1 MCARARAPSPAPR
14 PRAQLAARARA
25 CRPLSLADVGVD
37 FMVYGTLRE
46 LLPVD
51 SSTGQPATVP
61 KLVAGAIAGA
71 VGQTVAYPLDTI
83 R

>member
-1 MCARARAPSPAPR
+1 MCGT
-14 PRAQLAARARA
+14 
-25 CRPLSLADVGVD
+25 DVGVD
-37 FMVYGTLRE
+37 FMVYGTLRDA
-46 LLPVD
+46 LPVD
-51 SSTGQPATVP
+51 AMTGQPATVS